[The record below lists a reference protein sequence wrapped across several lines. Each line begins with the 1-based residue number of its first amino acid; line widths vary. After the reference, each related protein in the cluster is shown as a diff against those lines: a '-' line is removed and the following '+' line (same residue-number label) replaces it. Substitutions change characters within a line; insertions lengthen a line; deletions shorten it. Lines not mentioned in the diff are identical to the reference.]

1 MFSNGHPLGEA
12 EGEETRLTGSSRR
25 SREHAALTRRFTTQ
39 RGYLGHD
46 WSSDRGGSIMGIYPF
61 PSCGYKRARAR
72 ALTYGIMHVYRTV
85 CTPLLYIVEHP
96 EARPPCVSRTRW
108 SREEKCE
115 PPSPLQF
122 SPSVIRLSFA
132 PLLFSHASSLHP
144 SFPPARA
151 SCSSPAN
158 PLRHALACVNHAY
171 RFSFV
176 RASED
181 RSVVAHVWSLFPPAL
196 SLSQLPTLP
205 TLFFL
210 TESPGAVPCRR
221 WTPFWKHIHARGAR
235 FFWPQWPSFSRFPSA
250 APRSVSLS
258 LSHSSFLLP
267 PSSFSPR
274 PTPFQ
279 LLRRAKPSTLPPPYD
294 LRFIAPSLPARRCFA
309 PQWNIRQACRN
320 LETWYQIFYP
330 LPLYIIG
337 F

>member
-1 MFSNGHPLGEA
+1 
-12 EGEETRLTGSSRR
+12 
-25 SREHAALTRRFTTQ
+25 
-39 RGYLGHD
+39 
-46 WSSDRGGSIMGIYPF
+46 MGIYPF

-221 WTPFWKHIHARGAR
+221 
-235 FFWPQWPSFSRFPSA
+235 
-250 APRSVSLS
+250 
-258 LSHSSFLLP
+258 
-267 PSSFSPR
+267 
-274 PTPFQ
+274 
-279 LLRRAKPSTLPPPYD
+279 
-294 LRFIAPSLPARRCFA
+294 
-309 PQWNIRQACRN
+309 
-320 LETWYQIFYP
+320 
-330 LPLYIIG
+330 
-337 F
+337 